1 MCERMAAMAL
11 VQENVC
17 CMLAFDKRTHRGAHR
32 ITCAFVGLLCVNHDV
47 PSLSFSKKQ
56 IFEVK

>member
-47 PSLSFSKKQ
+47 PSLAFS
-56 IFEVK
+56 